1 MIGVLRGRDF
11 RLLWSAQS
19 ASALGDRIVI
29 VALALLVIDLTGSA
43 TDLGLVLAAW
53 TLPLVA
59 FLLIGGV
66 WADRLP
72 RHRVMVATDLVR
84 FALHGLLAALIFAG
98 EVVIWRLVVIE
109 ALFGTAEAFFRP
121 AATGLLPET
130 VPEEGIQPARAAI
143 ALSENVAEFAGPAI
157 ATALVLGA
165 GAGWAFALDAA
176 TFLLSAAF
184 LARIRPRKRALG
196 AADVPAPARVSLW
209 SELRDGSREVRS
221 RAWVWATLAAFSL
234 ALFAGLAPWFV
245 LGPVVA
251 RTQYGHIG
259 IYGVVAAALGIGT
272 IVGSLLGIGWRPR
285 RPMRLAMIA
294 ILLWP
299 PAAVLYAA
307 GVTLVLVIPATLIAG
322 AGIALFD
329 VWWMTALT
337 ERIPPDKLSRV
348 SAYDWMGSLALLP
361 AGYLLA
367 GPLAEALGAV
377 EVLLGG
383 SALAGVA
390 LAAGLLPRETRM
402 LERIEASTQRATTG
416 EQLAGL
422 TRRA

>member
-1 MIGVLRGRDF
+1 
-11 RLLWSAQS
+11 
-19 ASALGDRIVI
+19 
-29 VALALLVIDLTGSA
+29 
-43 TDLGLVLAAW
+43 
-53 TLPLVA
+53 
-59 FLLIGGV
+59 
-66 WADRLP
+66 
-72 RHRVMVATDLVR
+72 
-84 FALHGLLAALIFAG
+84 
-98 EVVIWRLVVIE
+98 
-109 ALFGTAEAFFRP
+109 
-121 AATGLLPET
+121 
-130 VPEEGIQPARAAI
+130 
-143 ALSENVAEFAGPAI
+143 
-157 ATALVLGA
+157 
-165 GAGWAFALDAA
+165 
-176 TFLLSAAF
+176 
-184 LARIRPRKRALG
+184 
-196 AADVPAPARVSLW
+196 
-209 SELRDGSREVRS
+209 
-221 RAWVWATLAAFSL
+221 
-234 ALFAGLAPWFV
+234 
-245 LGPVVA
+245 VVA